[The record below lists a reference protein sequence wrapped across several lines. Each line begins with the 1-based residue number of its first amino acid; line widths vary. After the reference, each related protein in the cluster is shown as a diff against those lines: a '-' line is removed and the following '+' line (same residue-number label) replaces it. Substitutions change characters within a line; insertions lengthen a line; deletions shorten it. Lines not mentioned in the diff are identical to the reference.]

1 MNNKGII
8 DKLKEMGY
16 KKKDSHK
23 FIKDFT
29 NALIETVQE
38 GEQVSLV
45 GFGKFTP
52 VLYEKKK
59 MMVAGELT
67 VVRDF
72 LKVKFTQSDNI
83 AREHRKNPDKY
94 KSGKLKSLMSRINKK

>member
-16 KKKDSHK
+16 KKIDSRK
-23 FIKDFT
+23 FIRDFT
-29 NALIETVQE
+29 KALIETVHE
-38 GEQVSLV
+38 GEQVSLL

-52 VLYEKKK
+52 VLYEEKK

-67 VVRDF
+67 VVKDF

-83 AREHRKNPDKY
+83 AREHRKNPERY
-94 KSGKLKSLMSRINKK
+94 KSGKLKSLMSRMNKK

>member
-16 KKKDSHK
+16 KKKDSRK

-29 NALIETVQE
+29 NALVETVQE
-38 GEQVSLV
+38 GEKIILL

-52 VLYEKKK
+52 VLYEEKK

-67 VVRDF
+67 VVKDF

-83 AREHRKNPDKY
+83 AREHRKNPEKY
-94 KSGKLKSLMSRINKK
+94 KSGKLKSLMSRIAKK